1 MNDTTA
7 PPPTPPAAAYP
18 IAFDVEPQLTGRNRL
33 TVAFRIIL
41 AIPHLIIVGGPG
53 IALGGGGYWFQR
65 GHPVERI
72 FSSVPG
78 NGVLG
83 AVAFI
88 IAVIAW
94 FAIVF
99 SGQHPRGLWD
109 FSRMYMRWRTKAGV
123 YIALLRDEYP
133 PFGEAEYPVTY
144 EVAYPEIRRDRWSV
158 GLRFIYAIPHV
169 FVLFFL
175 GIAWWFT
182 TVIAWFAILFSGSY
196 PAGLYRF
203 GVGVMRW
210 SVRVESY
217 VLLMRDEYP
226 PFSMEP

>member
-1 MNDTTA
+1 MNDTT
-7 PPPTPPAAAYP
+7 PPPPPAAAYP
-18 IAFDVEPQLTGRNRL
+18 VTFDVEPQLTGRNRL

-53 IALGGGGYWFQR
+53 IALGGGGYWFER

-88 IAVIAW
+88 IAIIAW

-99 SGQHPRGLWD
+99 AGTHPRGLWD
-109 FSRMYMRWRTKAGV
+109 FARMYMRWRTKAGA

-133 PFGEAEYPVTY
+133 PFGEGEYPVTY
-144 EVAYPEIRRDRWSV
+144 EIAYPDMPIV
-158 GLRFIYAIPHV
+158 GCAFE
-169 FVLFFL
+169 
-175 GIAWWFT
+175 FT
-182 TVIAWFAILFSGSY
+182 QR
-196 PAGLYRF
+196 PAGGRF
-203 GVGVMRW
+203 
-210 SVRVESY
+210 
-217 VLLMRDEYP
+217 
-226 PFSMEP
+226 

>member
-1 MNDTTA
+1 MNDTT
-7 PPPTPPAAAYP
+7 PPTAPAPAYP
-18 IAFDVEPQLTGRNRL
+18 VTFDVEPQLTGRNRL
-33 TVAFRIIL
+33 TVGFRIIL

-53 IALGGGGYWFQR
+53 IALGGGGYWFER
-65 GHPVERI
+65 GHPTVRL

-83 AVAFI
+83 VVAFVV
-88 IAVIAW
+88 AVIAW

-99 SGQHPRGLWD
+99 GGTQPRGLWD
-109 FSRMYMRWRTKAGV
+109 FTRMYMRWRTKAGA

-133 PFGEAEYPVTY
+133 PFGEGEYPVTY
-144 EVAYPEIRRDRWSV
+144 EIVYPETPRNRWSV
-158 GLRFIYAIPHV
+158 GLRFFYAIPHV
-169 FVLFFL
+169 IVLFFL
-175 GIAWWFT
+175 GIAWWVT
-182 TVIAWFAILFSGSY
+182 TVIAWFAILFTGSY

-210 SVRVESY
+210 NVRVESY

>member
-1 MNDTTA
+1 MNDTT

-18 IAFDVEPQLTGRNRL
+18 VTFDVEPQLTGRNRL

-53 IALGGGGYWFQR
+53 LALGGGGYFFQR
-65 GHPVERI
+65 GHPVVRL
-72 FSSVPG
+72 FSGLPD

-83 AVAFI
+83 IAAFVVAVL
-88 IAVIAW
+88 VW

-109 FSRMYMRWRTKAGV
+109 FTRMYVRWRTKAGA
-123 YIALLRDEYP
+123 YIALFRDEYP
-133 PFGEAEYPVTY
+133 PFGETEYPVTY
-144 EVAYPEIRRDRWSV
+144 EVAYPETPRNRWSV
-158 GLRFIYAIPHV
+158 GLRIFYVIPHV
-169 FVLFFL
+169 IVLFFL
-175 GIAWWFT
+175 GIAWWIT
-182 TVIAWFAILFSGSY
+182 SVAAWFAILFTGAY
-196 PAGLYRF
+196 PASLYRF

-210 SVRVESY
+210 NVRVETY
-217 VLLMRDEYP
+217 MLLMRDEYP